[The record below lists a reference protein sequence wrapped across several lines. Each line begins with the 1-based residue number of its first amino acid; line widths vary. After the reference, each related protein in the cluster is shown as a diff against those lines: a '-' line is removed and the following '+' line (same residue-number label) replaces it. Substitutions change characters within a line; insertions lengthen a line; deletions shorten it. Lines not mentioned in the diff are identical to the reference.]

1 MIRSVR
7 SRGAFSWP
15 RLAVICA
22 AFAFGS
28 AAIAQNAAP
37 PNPAIPKKGDIDY
50 YNGLGLT
57 PTMGFSTWNGYGCPW
72 ITEDLIKATA
82 RAMVANGMRDAG
94 YLFVNLDDCWQ
105 AGRDKQG
112 LARNLAGRVNGHL
125 IADPVWFPSGMKALG
140 DYIHSLGLKFGLYST
155 HGSSTCQNVMADFGY
170 EVIDA
175 KDFASWGVDFFKIDT
190 CNGGLPGD
198 PNAFYNRYKILTDA
212 LLATGRDVV
221 VEICDFTRGGQAWL
235 WAPQLGNNWR
245 TTGDISG
252 TYLSMRNNVVSNQLY
267 REFAGPGHFNNAD
280 MMEVGNAGHD
290 ATNSGGYSSLA
301 APAAIGDTVIQ
312 VTSPMTQ
319 HNIVGAPIR
328 IGSVWNSSANR
339 AGTGKVESGIVAARG
354 TPAGPPVNLF
364 TAAAAGDRN
373 VKIGS
378 TAGMVVGMPLLV
390 ESVKGGG
397 PSFTYPV
404 TGAPLSGSGFNF
416 PYGAYPLPTGAFE
429 APIITAVGTPGV
441 STTLADAVTAGAKN
455 VKVSSVADL
464 APGDTITI
472 EHGSTL
478 ERSTIAAVGT
488 PAGAAQT
495 VIAPIAPGATNIK
508 VSNVSGF
515 VIGEPFVIDA
525 GAKSERG
532 TVTAIG
538 TAAGPATTTVAP
550 AAIGANVVKLASIA
564 GLAPS
569 EQIVIDTGDKA
580 EIAAIASVGTAASA
594 ATTMVAPAAIG
605 TSNVKVSSTA
615 GFVVG
620 EQLSIVESGA
630 IPAGAVTEAATVLKI
645 GTAAGPVTQTV
656 TTAVAGATNIRVA
669 SIAGFVV
676 GEPVQIMEYGGRDF
690 ETATVRSIGTAA
702 GPVTAVAKSG
712 AAGDK
717 TIRVAKVTGF
727 AAGEQLVVGVGRRQE
742 IRTVTVVGTE
752 GADGTG
758 VTVSEPFTFAH
769 PALDRV
775 RGTGTGIEVTRFAQ
789 MHRSGSATRGQGTG
803 IDVTPLKMAHDLGKT
818 GTGQGQGQSPGSG
831 KSIRGT
837 GTGVTLTAPLQKSH
851 GGFVAARAAGT
862 GITVTRLSMGH
873 ADGVEIRGLGTG
885 LTLSSAL
892 ASAHASGAVVRDQ
905 SKPGTGITLDRPLR
919 YGHDMN
925 AVVRGG
931 GTGITL
937 TKPVTMEHSLG
948 EQVGGSGMT
957 VDEARTHMSLWA
969 MMASP
974 LIVGADIP
982 NMAKENLDIY
992 LNRDVIA
999 IDQDP
1004 LGIQAFTVSND
1015 GNHWILRKPLANG
1028 DVAVAFWNDTTAPWT
1043 DASAKF
1049 AELELDA
1056 AASYSAKDLW
1066 SKEISKLAGGA
1077 VTVGPVSEHGTVVL
1091 RIAKVR

>member
-1 MIRSVR
+1 MKRSL
-7 SRGAFSWP
+7 
-15 RLAVICA
+15 LAVICA
-22 AFAFGS
+22 ALVLDPGS
-28 AAIAQNAAP
+28 LAQNT
-37 PNPAIPKKGDIDY
+37 AIPNKGDIDY

-94 YLFVNLDDCWQ
+94 YVFVNLDDCWQ

-112 LARNLAGRVNGHL
+112 LARNLEGRVNGHL
-125 IADPVWFPSGMKALG
+125 IADPVWFPHGMKALG
-140 DYIHSLGLKFGLYST
+140 DYIHSLGMKFGLYST

-170 EVIDA
+170 EVTDA
-175 KDFASWGVDFFKIDT
+175 KDYASWGVDFFKIDT
-190 CNGGLPGD
+190 CNGGLPRD
-198 PNAFYNRYKILTDA
+198 PNAFYNRYKVLTDA
-212 LLATGRDVV
+212 LLATGRQIV
-221 VEICDFTRGGQAWL
+221 VEICDFTRGGEAWL

-252 TYLSMRNNVVSNQLY
+252 SYMSMRNNVVSNQSY

-280 MMEVGNAGHD
+280 MMEIGNAGHD

-301 APAAIGDTVIQ
+301 APVAVGDTVIQ

-339 AGTGKVESGIVAARG
+339 AGTDHVESGIVATRG
-354 TPAGPPVNLF
+354 APAGPPVNIF
-364 TAAAAGDRN
+364 ADAAAGDRN
-373 VKIGS
+373 IKVDS
-378 TAGMVVGMPLLV
+378 TAGMAVGSPLLV

-404 TGAPLSGSGFNF
+404 TGALLSGSGFNF
-416 PYGAYPLPTGAFE
+416 PYGAYPLPAGVFE
-429 APIITAVGTPGV
+429 SPTITAVGTPGV
-441 STTLADAVTAGAKN
+441 STTLADSVAASATN
-455 VKVSSVADL
+455 IKVASVADL
-464 APGDTITI
+464 APGDAVTI
-472 EHGSTL
+472 EQGSAL
-478 ERSTIAAVGT
+478 ERSTIGAVGT

-495 VIAPIAPGATNIK
+495 VVAPTAPGATNIK
-508 VSNVSGF
+508 VANVSGF
-515 VIGEPFVIDA
+515 VVGEPFVIDA
-525 GAKSERG
+525 AGKSERG

-550 AAIGANVVKLASIA
+550 ASIGDKAIKLASVA
-564 GLAPS
+564 GLAPGD
-569 EQIVIDTGDKA
+569 QIVVDAGAKA
-580 EIAAIASVGTAASA
+580 EIASVASVGTAASA

-605 TSNVKVSSTA
+605 TSNVKVASTT
-615 GFVVG
+615 GFVAG
-620 EQLSIVESGA
+620 ELLSIVESGA
-630 IPAGAVTEAATVLKI
+630 ILAGAVTEATTILKI

-656 TTAVAGATNIRVA
+656 MTAPAGATNLRVA

-676 GEPVQIMEYGGRDF
+676 GEPMQVMEYGGPDF

-702 GPVTAVAKSG
+702 GPSTTVAKS
-712 AAGDK
+712 APAGDR
-717 TIRVAKVTGF
+717 TIRVANIAGF

-742 IRTVTVVGTE
+742 IRTVSSVGSA

-758 VTVSEPFTFAH
+758 VTVSDPLTFTH
-769 PALDRV
+769 PALDRI
-775 RGTGTGIEVTRFAQ
+775 RGAGTGIEVTKLVKA
-789 MHRSGSATRGQGTG
+789 HASGSAARGQGTG

-837 GTGVTLTAPLQKSH
+837 GTGVTLTAPLLKSH
-851 GGFVAARAAGT
+851 AGYVTARAAGT
-862 GITVTRLSMGH
+862 GITVTPLKIAH
-873 ADGVEIRGLGTG
+873 ADGVEVRGTG
-885 LTLSSAL
+885 TGITL
-892 ASAHASGAVVRDQ
+892 ASPVAHPHASGAVLRDQ
-905 SKPGTGITLDRPLR
+905 SKPGTGITLDRPLQSK
-919 YGHDMN
+919 HEMN
-925 AVVRGG
+925 AVVRGA

-937 TKPVTMEHSLG
+937 TKPVTMAHPLG
-948 EQVGGSGMT
+948 EQVGGSSMT

-969 MMASP
+969 MMSSP

-999 IDQDP
+999 IDQDR
-1004 LGIQAFTVSND
+1004 LGIQAFTVSNS

-1028 DVAVAFWNDTTAPWT
+1028 DVAVAFWNDATSPWS
-1043 DASAKF
+1043 DANATF
-1049 AELELDA
+1049 AQLELDA
-1056 AASYSAKDLW
+1056 AMSYSAKDLW
-1066 SKEISKLAGGA
+1066 SKETSKLSGGT
-1077 VTVGPVSEHGTVVL
+1077 VTVGPIPEHGTVVL
-1091 RIAKVR
+1091 RIAKWR